1 MATAF
6 HLDSTITLIRKT
18 QERLIIYIQII
29 SNKNLRKPYASSVS
43 EIPQEQP
50 YLLWLHNKDSQTE
63 ASNQFKLHTVLWD
76 AHEYWP
82 HLTNTEDLSHIP

>member
-6 HLDSTITLIRKT
+6 HLDSTITLIQKT

-29 SNKNLRKPYASSVS
+29 SNKNFKKTHASSVS

-63 ASNQFKLHTVLWD
+63 ASNQYELHTVLWD
-76 AHEYWP
+76 AHEDWP
-82 HLTNTEDLSHIP
+82 HLINTEELSHIP